1 MQKFKDFIYYNRKE
15 LFIIIVF
22 LSLFGIYIYYDNK
35 DSSDDIVLEDISK
48 DEITEKEEN
57 NYLEK
62 EVTIMVDVK
71 GEVNKPGAYTF
82 SLGKR
87 VIDAIKESGGFKENA
102 DTKGINLSQK
112 LYDEMVIIIPPKEV
126 IETNLSKEE
135 DTSSSSTNSFVKQN
149 QSVENNALIKKQ
161 SDNKI
166 SINTASL
173 SELMSIS
180 GIGEKK
186 AQSII
191 DYRKTNK
198 FKTIEE
204 VKNVSGIG
212 EALFEKIK
220 NYIKV

>member
-87 VIDAIKESGGFKENA
+87 VIDAIKEDAYKNTILKNRQMNGEFDNIRLQPGENTITWIG
-102 DTKGINLSQK
+102 DLTKI
-112 LYDEMVIIIPPKEV
+112 EV
-126 IETNLSKEE
+126 
-135 DTSSSSTNSFVKQN
+135 
-149 QSVENNALIKKQ
+149 
-161 SDNKI
+161 
-166 SINTASL
+166 
-173 SELMSIS
+173 
-180 GIGEKK
+180 
-186 AQSII
+186 
-191 DYRKTNK
+191 
-198 FKTIEE
+198 
-204 VKNVSGIG
+204 
-212 EALFEKIK
+212 EAKSRWL
-220 NYIKV
+220 